1 MNSSEELK
9 KIIKTVRFNESKYN
23 LPYETENNIE
33 SVYDIYKAYCD
44 AQPPDQHI
52 ASLYNFH
59 ELECSE
65 SDINK
70 FTVLFFLGMYTKN
83 MIPKKFAPDR
93 TVIEIC
99 MIILYKT
106 EIDKIKYKL
115 VMDEVLKYTE
125 YSTKSEEKIKT
136 IVDILDEFNT
146 YYLYNIADDN
156 HISYILDDT
165 MNYISIL
172 QTQAV
177 KFIKGDFPMCKMLNM
192 KPLNLTTSSD
202 ILHII
207 KPDLQSTIHENMMY
221 YTIKCVKKN
230 HNVRDNSVDNIIKL
244 VFNIIE
250 TYYKLREYP
259 DLEVNDDI
267 PYDVYVALTGV
278 ASARSIKMVTMIY
291 FKHIPNIYRLIINKN
306 NTHLFLKKIIRNTD
320 PIIITKIQESFDFDK
335 YNPNSN
341 SNIGLVDDS
350 VLQEV
355 DGGGKRRQNPTRKQS
370 RKYNKKRRTIRNKRN
385 TQKN

>member
-9 KIIKTVRFNESKYN
+9 KIIKTIRFTESKYN
-23 LPYETENNIE
+23 LPPESEDNIE
-33 SVYDIYKAYCD
+33 SVYGIYKAYCD
-44 AQPPDQHI
+44 EKPHDQPL

-59 ELECSE
+59 ETECSE
-65 SDINK
+65 SDISK
-70 FTVLFFLGMYTKN
+70 FTIRFLLGMYTK

-93 TVIEIC
+93 SIIEIC

-115 VMDEVLKYTE
+115 VMDELLKYTE

-146 YYLYNIADDN
+146 YYLYNIADEN
-156 HISYILDDT
+156 HLNYILDDT
-165 MNYISIL
+165 TNYINIL
-172 QTQAV
+172 QTQTV
-177 KFIKGDFPMCKMLNM
+177 KFIKGDFPMCKLLNI
-192 KPLNLTTSSD
+192 KPLDLATSSD

-207 KPDLQSTIHENMMY
+207 KPDLQSTLHTNMMY
-221 YTIKCVKKN
+221 YTVKCIKQN
-230 HNVRDNSVDNIIKL
+230 RNVIDNSIDNIIIL

-250 TYYKLREYP
+250 TYYKLQEYP

-267 PYDVYVALTGV
+267 PYDAYIALTGV

-291 FKHIPNIYRLIINKN
+291 FKHIPNIYRVSINKN
-306 NTHLFLKKIIRNTD
+306 NAHLFLKKIIRNTD

-350 VLQEV
+350 VLEEV
-355 DGGGKRRQNPTRKQS
+355 DGGKRKQKRTRKQT
-370 RKYNKKRRTIRNKRN
+370 RKNNKKRRSRRSRKSL
-385 TQKN
+385 

>member
-9 KIIKTVRFNESKYN
+9 KIIKTIRFNESKYN
-23 LPYETENNIE
+23 LPYESEDNIE
-33 SVYDIYKAYCD
+33 SIYDIYKAYCD
-44 AQPPDQHI
+44 ENPRDQQT

-59 ELECSE
+59 EMECSE

-93 TVIEIC
+93 SIVEIC
-99 MIILYKT
+99 IIILYKT

-115 VMDEVLKYTE
+115 VMEEVLKYTE

-156 HISYILDDT
+156 HFSYILDDT
-165 MNYISIL
+165 MNYINIL
-172 QTQAV
+172 QTQTV
-177 KFIKGDFPMCKMLNM
+177 KFIKGDFPMCKMLHI
-192 KPLNLTTSSD
+192 KPLQLTTSDD

-207 KPDLQSTIHENMMY
+207 KLDLQSTIHENMMY
-221 YTIKCVKKN
+221 YTIKCVKKF

-250 TYYKLREYP
+250 KYYKLSEYP
-259 DLEVNDDI
+259 DFEVNDDI
-267 PYDVYVALTGV
+267 PYDAYVALTGV

-306 NTHLFLKKIIRNTD
+306 NAHLFLKKIIRNTD

-335 YNPNSN
+335 YNPNP
-341 SNIGLVDDS
+341 NIGLVDDS
-350 VLQEV
+350 VLEEV
-355 DGGGKRRQNPTRKQS
+355 DGGKRTQKKSRKQS
-370 RKYNKKRRTIRNKRN
+370 RKYNKKRRSNRSRKSL
-385 TQKN
+385 

>member
-9 KIIKTVRFNESKYN
+9 KIIKTIRFNESKYN
-23 LPYETENNIE
+23 LPYESEDNIE
-33 SVYDIYKAYCD
+33 SIYDIYKAYCD
-44 AQPPDQHI
+44 ENPRDQQT

-59 ELECSE
+59 EMECSE

-93 TVIEIC
+93 SIVEIC
-99 MIILYKT
+99 IIILYKT

-115 VMDEVLKYTE
+115 VMEEVLKYTE

-156 HISYILDDT
+156 HFSYILDDT
-165 MNYISIL
+165 MNYINIL
-172 QTQAV
+172 QTQTV
-177 KFIKGDFPMCKMLNM
+177 KFIKGDFPMCKMLHI
-192 KPLNLTTSSD
+192 KPLQLTTSDD

-207 KPDLQSTIHENMMY
+207 KLDLQSTIHENMMY
-221 YTIKCVKKN
+221 YTIKCVKKF

-259 DLEVNDDI
+259 DFEVNDDI
-267 PYDVYVALTGV
+267 PYDAYVALTGV

-306 NTHLFLKKIIRNTD
+306 NAHLFLKKIIRNTD

-335 YNPNSN
+335 YNLNP
-341 SNIGLVDDS
+341 NIGLVDDS
-350 VLQEV
+350 VLEEV
-355 DGGGKRRQNPTRKQS
+355 DGGKRTQKKSRKQS
-370 RKYNKKRRTIRNKRN
+370 RKYNKKRRSNRSRKSL
-385 TQKN
+385 